1 MTDSTTRPI
10 ASAPVRPLRPTRT
23 PIDTGA
29 AAGALAALVMLAVQ
43 LVWRVEWSKAG
54 VPAFPEII
62 VAAVSRLTP
71 LSLFGA
77 VTENY
82 GSLAKQTLFVAVLLG
97 IIAAGYQAGL
107 SATGLARRFGSGI
120 GARLL
125 AGVAVAAAL
134 FLVVFL
140 FVTPVAHLGIFAID
154 SASTGAI
161 LLQNIVSFAVFGLTW
176 ALLATP
182 ASTAPATE
190 RATSADSTRRAL
202 LRQGIGLASLAAVGG
217 FTWRLIRPQS
227 SVDPATSQQA
237 AAEIAARARASQ
249 SVAAPAPTSAAL
261 PKLNQ
266 AEAPAAETA
275 QPAAATTELFA
286 RLDTDGHLTPVL
298 TATSDFYHV
307 SKNISDPRVGSNGW
321 TLKLTGLVER
331 PLTLTYADLVRRAT
345 VKKITTLCCISN
357 ELNGDLIGTAE
368 WTGVP
373 LQSLLTEVGVRP
385 EAIDLKFRCADDYED
400 SIPVAR
406 GMDPDTLVV
415 IAMNGAPLPE
425 DHGAPARLIVPGIY
439 GMKNVKW
446 VEEIEAVDEDFQG
459 YWQTRGWNDAAPNQ
473 IWARIDLPGDGDTV
487 RAGRAVAA
495 GVASAGDRGIKR
507 VEVSLDDG
515 DTWADATLEPGI
527 NPPFTWIRWAFPFE
541 ATAGKHK
548 MQVRATDGEGTVA
561 SEDRQP
567 PLPDGATGWSTR
579 TVKVTG

>member
-1 MTDSTTRPI
+1 MTDSTTGPI
-10 ASAPVRPLRPTRT
+10 VSTPVRPLRQTRT
-23 PIDTGA
+23 PIDAGA
-29 AAGALAALVMLAVQ
+29 AAGALAALVMLALQ
-43 LVWRVEWSKAG
+43 LIWRLEWSKAG

-77 VTENY
+77 ATENY

-97 IIAAGYQAGL
+97 IIAAGYQAGQ
-107 SATGLARRFGSGI
+107 SATGLARRFGSGV

-125 AGVAVAAAL
+125 AGLAIATAL

-140 FVTPVAHLGIFAID
+140 FVTPVAHLGIFATE
-154 SASTGAI
+154 SGSTGAI
-161 LLQNIVSFAVFGLTW
+161 LLQNIVSFALFGLTW

-182 ASTAPATE
+182 ASTAPAAE
-190 RATSADSTRRAL
+190 RVTSADSTRRVL
-202 LRQGIGLASLAAVGG
+202 LRQGLGFASLATVGG
-217 FTWRLIRPQS
+217 FTWRLIRTRS

-249 SVAAPAPTSAAL
+249 AVAAPAPTSAAL

-266 AEAPAAETA
+266 VQAPAASTA
-275 QPAAATTELFA
+275 QPAASAELFA
-286 RLDTDGHLTPVL
+286 RLDADGELTPVL
-298 TATSDFYHV
+298 TSTADFYHV
-307 SKNISDPRVGSNGW
+307 SKNISDPRVGASGW

-331 PLTLTYADLVRRAT
+331 PLTLTYEDLVRRAT

-357 ELNGDLIGTAE
+357 EINGNLISTAE

-373 LQSLLTEVGVRP
+373 LQTLLAEVGVRP

-415 IAMNGAPLPE
+415 IAMNGAPLPD

-473 IWARIDLPGDGDTV
+473 IWARIDLPGDGETV
-487 RAGRAVAA
+487 PAGPAVAA

-515 DTWADATLEPGI
+515 TTWADATLEPGI

-548 MQVRATDGEGTVA
+548 MQVRTTDGAGTVA

-579 TVKVTG
+579 TVKVAD